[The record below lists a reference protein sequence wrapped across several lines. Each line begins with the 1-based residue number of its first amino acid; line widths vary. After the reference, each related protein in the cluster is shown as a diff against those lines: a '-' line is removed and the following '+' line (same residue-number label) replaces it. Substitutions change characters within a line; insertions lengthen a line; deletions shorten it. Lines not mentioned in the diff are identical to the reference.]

1 MSIIVSTLSSR
12 ATTTTN
18 PLDDW
23 TRPRLVVSIIA
34 NDEWQE
40 RDERLPAGMGWIA
53 HRVALWNQHFDNP
66 VDDDTDDSVDTS
78 EDSILPP
85 LENSVDDEAEE
96 ADDDIPLAIIV
107 D

>member
-18 PLDDW
+18 PSDDW
-23 TRPRLVVSIIA
+23 TRPRLVVSIIT

-40 RDERLPAGMGWIA
+40 RDEWLPVGMRW
-53 HRVALWNQHFDNP
+53 VAYWVAAWNQHFGHP
-66 VDDDTDDSVDTS
+66 VDDDTDDSVHTS
-78 EDSILPP
+78 EDSILP
-85 LENSVDDEAEE
+85 LENSVDHEAEE
-96 ADDDIPLAIIV
+96 ADDDIPALIV